1 MVDFICIDHWDLIV
15 TSNRVASQSE
25 ISIISKYIK
34 NCNNIDANNIQDTH
48 FPQSKLYLKILDIPY
63 IMEGT
68 NMPIK
73 SNLIELFIKTLY
85 IFDNVNF
92 FSKLRIVKVSLK
104 SYMAIV
110 WLDI

>member
-1 MVDFICIDHWDLIV
+1 
-15 TSNRVASQSE
+15 
-25 ISIISKYIK
+25 
-34 NCNNIDANNIQDTH
+34 
-48 FPQSKLYLKILDIPY
+48 
-63 IMEGT
+63 MEGT